1 MELDGSEWR
10 SERRPGIKRMRASVA
25 QRGVGLDVQDAA
37 RTRRHRWGQTTSR
50 LPTRWCRRS
59 SWRRATQHLAT
70 CAYAEAGNGFAVS
83 VDSGETEVERS
94 PGEDAAA
101 TAQSAA
107 KSSGVGGMVSLART
121 ISRAGASAAFLLAVG
136 FGKPNGSLGDGIE
149 RVGDGDDSIIL
160 IVNLRRPTCVILVV

>member
-107 KSSGVGGMVSLART
+107 KSSGVGGMVSLAKT
-121 ISRAGASAAFLLAVG
+121 INERGRQQPSYWLLDS
-136 FGKPNGSLGDGIE
+136 GSQMGVWEMESKG
-149 RVGDGDDSIIL
+149 
-160 IVNLRRPTCVILVV
+160 